1 MFHGEKGRKES
12 GRGPSEC
19 VCGGDVRGW
28 KKGKDW
34 GGGGGA
40 EERKLKEADNGQE
53 NNWEAGSGGE
63 MDGGR
68 N

>member
-1 MFHGEKGRKES
+1 MEEREGLR
-12 GRGPSEC
+12 
-19 VCGGDVRGW
+19 
-28 KKGKDW
+28 